1 MKMMARTASASEVQ
15 KNFGA
20 FHDRALSE
28 PVRVTKYG
36 RETVYI
42 LSAETYHQMKQ
53 AQRKAIASADL
64 TDEEIALI
72 EASEIPLVHRYSID
86 NIDD

>member
-1 MKMMARTASASEVQ
+1 MSVTAPASEVQ

-20 FHDRALSE
+20 FHDRAMRE

-42 LSAETYHQMKQ
+42 VSAETFHALKQ
-53 AQRKAIASADL
+53 GQRDAVASADL
-64 TDEEIALI
+64 SDHEAALI
-72 EASEIPLVHRYSID
+72 AAAEVPLEQR
-86 NIDD
+86 

>member
-1 MKMMARTASASEVQ
+1 MSITAPASEVQ

-20 FHDRALSE
+20 FHDRAMRE

-42 LSAETYHQMKQ
+42 VSAETFHTLKQ
-53 AQRKAIASADL
+53 GYREAIASSELSDS
-64 TDEEIALI
+64 EI
-72 EASEIPLVHRYSID
+72 EAIKAAEIPVEHRYSLA
-86 NIDD
+86 DDPD